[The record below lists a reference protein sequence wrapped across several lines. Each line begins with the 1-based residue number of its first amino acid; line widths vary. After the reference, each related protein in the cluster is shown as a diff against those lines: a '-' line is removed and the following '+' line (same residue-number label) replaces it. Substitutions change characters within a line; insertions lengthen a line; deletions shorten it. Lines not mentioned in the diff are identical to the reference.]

1 MTPLTGAG
9 TAELDAPTRQ
19 GLADLLLA
27 MADDEL
33 VLGYWD
39 SEWTGIAPMLEED
52 VAFSSLAQD
61 ELGHAQALY
70 RLRAELT
77 GEDPDAVAYG
87 REPDAYRH
95 ARLLDH
101 ARGDW
106 AFSVARRFL
115 YDTADAVRLDAL
127 AASAWPPLAGLVGKM
142 RREEGYHLAHGRA
155 WIERLA
161 ARDGEPRR
169 RLIGALDRL
178 WPDAVTVLSP
188 FEGEE
193 HLVAVGIIDAPMAA
207 LNDRWLDALAP
218 LLDQLRLPFPFT
230 RSPASTGS
238 PALGG
243 EDEASLSRVQASYP
257 QAAQASRGSPALGGD
272 VGRWT
277 PTFATGGA
285 AERGAR
291 EGERGDDFRWL
302 WGELTMVARSEPGA
316 RW

>member
-1 MTPLTGAG
+1 
-9 TAELDAPTRQ
+9 
-19 GLADLLLA
+19 
-27 MADDEL
+27 

-70 RLRAELT
+70 RLRAALT

-127 AASAWPPLAGLVGKM
+127 AASAWRPLAGLVGKM
-142 RREEGYHLAHGRA
+142 RREEAYHLAHGRA

-169 RLIGALDRL
+169 RLAGALDRL

-188 FEGEE
+188 FEGEGR
-193 HLVAVGIIDAPMAA
+193 LVAAGIIDAPMAV
-207 LNDRWLDALAP
+207 LDDRWLDALAP
-218 LLDQLRLPFPFT
+218 LMDRLGLPFPFT
-230 RSPASTGS
+230 RSARS

-243 EDEASLSRVQASYP
+243 EDEASVSRVQGSYP
-257 QAAQASRGSPALGGD
+257 QA

-277 PTFATGGA
+277 PAFARGGA
-285 AERGAR
+285 GRGAR